1 MSEHIRNL
9 VARCYN
15 VQGPI
20 GLEPNALDGQ
30 NPASEF
36 TPASASSSGPV
47 QTQTP
52 SEIIQ
57 SLVGRCYGP
66 AVVPNQPNP
75 LDSINI
81 PEREQPPAPTPVPTP
96 AEIIQ
101 DLVGR
106 CYPDLPPPQP
116 PRPPDD
122 LPDLP
127 TIVNIDPIICF
138 VQNELGLELPGIEC
152 GSNIIIKWP
161 TPDTPDGPWLGGG
174 GDDCERVM
182 KLRIRGKLEDVGNG
196 YWKVIGSDPE
206 EILYCPSTSEPNT
219 EWEKCVRNTL
229 ACTFKPYLG
238 GGWSPAKEDC
248 EGFHPRGWSGNKD
261 EVCIKNCFPE
271 RLPVYESVSG
281 SEYNYHNESSGPS
294 GYSLTHP
301 DPVFWV
307 LKDQVPGRS
316 GTTGVNVCLLYT
328 SPSPRDISGSRM
340 PSSA

>member
-96 AEIIQ
+96 AEVIQ

-138 VQNELGLELPGIEC
+138 VQNELGIELPGIGC
-152 GSNIIIKWP
+152 GKPIIIKWP
-161 TPDTPDGPWLGGG
+161 TPDTPDGPWLGGDPE
-174 GDDCERVM
+174 DDCERVM
-182 KLRIRGKLEDVGNG
+182 KLRIRGKVEEIGNG

-206 EILYCPSTSEPNT
+206 EILYCPSTGEPNK

-248 EGFHPRGWSGNKD
+248 EGFHPRGWSGN
-261 EVCIKNCFPE
+261 
-271 RLPVYESVSG
+271 
-281 SEYNYHNESSGPS
+281 
-294 GYSLTHP
+294 
-301 DPVFWV
+301 
-307 LKDQVPGRS
+307 
-316 GTTGVNVCLLYT
+316 CLLYT
-328 SPSPRDISGSRM
+328 SPSPRD
-340 PSSA
+340 